1 MYGTAEFQVTAQTN
15 GKIIQ
20 IAVEAADG
28 LQVGQGL
35 GGMLMSTV
43 TGIDHGNQGF
53 LCGYHG
59 SAFLGM
65 AHSADVRIAGD
76 DADGIGYT
84 FSFRSRRGSR
94 IGEADDSAA

>member
-1 MYGTAEFQVTAQTN
+1 MYGAAEFQVTAQTD

-43 TGIDHGNQGF
+43 TGIDHGDQGF

-84 FSFRSRRGSR
+84 FSLGCGRAGS
-94 IGEADDSAA
+94 IGETDHSAA

>member
-1 MYGTAEFQVTAQTN
+1 MYGTAEFQVTAQTD
-15 GKIIQ
+15 GKMIQ

-43 TGIDHGNQGF
+43 TGIDHGDQGF
-53 LCGYHG
+53 LRGYHG
-59 SAFLGM
+59 STFLGM

-76 DADGIGYT
+76 DADSIGYT
-84 FSFRSRRGSR
+84 FSLGCGRAGS